1 MAKRAVDLKRLR
13 ELPIEERIKAVSELW
28 DSIVEE
34 DPDLAI
40 PLSPA
45 LMQELDQRLAEHNE
59 DPTAVI
65 PWDQVRDEL
74 VTTLR
79 RRRR

>member
-1 MAKRAVDLKRLR
+1 MHVVPFAIVAHDALR
-13 ELPIEERIKAVSELW
+13 IVLLW

-45 LMQELDQRLAEHNE
+45 LMQELDQRLTEHKA